1 MSEMF
6 DTVRITKPSYLE
18 DESKMKGMAGN
29 VILPFEEGEL
39 RDALRFANSAHTKV
53 TVRGMGT
60 GLCGGA
66 VPMGG
71 DVISLERMTGIVG
84 VGVDEEGY
92 FLKVQPCTTI
102 REINDLLMNRA
113 FDNLKDITPGAV
125 ESLRSEPV
133 PYIYPVD
140 PTELGGS
147 IGGNIATNASG
158 PRTYRYGPT
167 RDWVRSMR
175 VVLPDG
181 NFIILRRG
189 DYRAEGRRMSFPS
202 GRNYYSFELPDYDFN
217 TTVKN
222 TAGPMISEDMDL
234 MDLFIGSEGIFGI
247 ITEADIR
254 IISWNPHISNLV
266 FFPSDEDALA
276 AVRELKGDHL
286 VCPEFLEYMDCRSLD
301 LLRGVMASDPAL
313 IRAPM
318 LPEDAGSALF
328 FDIEVTDDM
337 EGRFARLSEI
347 LTRHNS
353 SLDRSWCGHERGDM
367 ERLRELRHSIPRSI
381 FEYVASLR
389 GEMLGIHK
397 MGTDMSVPDD
407 SADEMMSY
415 YYRRLQ
421 EEELP
426 FVVFGHIGDNHPHVE
441 IILRSMEDFEGAKVL
456 YAEFAAKAVELGG
469 SPSAEHGI
477 GKIKTDYMRMMYGK
491 ETVDAL
497 RRVKGILDP
506 NGILNIGDILEELE

>member
-1 MSEMF
+1 MSDMF

-18 DESKMKGMAGN
+18 DESKMKGMAED

-39 RDALRFANSAHTKV
+39 RDALRFANSNHLKV

-60 GLCGGA
+60 GLCGGS

-84 VGVDEEGY
+84 VGMDDEGY
-92 FLKVQPCTTI
+92 FLRVQPCTTI
-102 REINDLLMNRA
+102 REINDAIMNRS
-113 FDNLKDITPGAV
+113 FNGLKDITPGAV
-125 ESLRSEPV
+125 DALRSEPV
-133 PYIYPVD
+133 PYFYPVD

-167 RDWVRSMR
+167 RDWIVGMR

-181 NFIILRRG
+181 NYIILRRG

-217 TTVKN
+217 TAVKN

-234 MDLFIGSEGIFGI
+234 MDLFIGSEGIFGVV
-247 ITEADIR
+247 TEADIR
-254 IISWNPHISNLV
+254 IIPWNPHISNLV

-276 AVRELKGDHL
+276 AVRELKDDDVVG
-286 VCPEFLEYMDCRSLD
+286 PEFLEYMDRRSLD

-328 FDIEVTDDM
+328 FDLEVSDDIDI
-337 EGRFARLSEI
+337 RYSRLSEI
-347 LTRHNS
+347 LSRHNS
-353 SLDRSWCGHERGDM
+353 SSDSSWCGHEKGDM

-389 GEMLGIHK
+389 GEMPGIHK
-397 MGTDMSVPDD
+397 MGTDMSVPDG

-421 EEELP
+421 EEDLP

-441 IILRSMEDFEGAKVL
+441 IILRSMEDFGKAKVL

-477 GKIKTDYMRMMYGK
+477 GKIKTEYMRMMYGD
-491 ETVDAL
+491 EGVDAL
-497 RRVKGILDP
+497 RRVKDILDP
-506 NGILNIGDILEELE
+506 NGILNIGNILEESE